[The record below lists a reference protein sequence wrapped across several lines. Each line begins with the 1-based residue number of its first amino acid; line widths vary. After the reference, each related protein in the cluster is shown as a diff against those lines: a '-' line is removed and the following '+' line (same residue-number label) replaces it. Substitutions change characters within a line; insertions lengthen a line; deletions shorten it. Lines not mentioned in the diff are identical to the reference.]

1 MAAPFYGMIKEVRVM
16 LVDNDKEFVNEMVDL
31 LKSYDYKVT
40 TIDMASVAKAM
51 SMLSKGKEKIDVM
64 IINDNSPDF
73 PSFQILAQAVALDI
87 VSLFSRNDAVV
98 CDEHNTLSAKK
109 VLNDGAYLCLK
120 KPIHEEIVKYLWQ
133 FVLRKKIQR
142 EKVRKGLEENGDQIN
157 IGDTNDVG
165 NNDNIVGDEEQ
176 VGQENLSNTEELN
189 NNIHEAENNV
199 VSNEKYK
206 LKRKRGRKSTKEINE
221 GESQNSANRAVRR
234 KVYIEWTVDLHA
246 KFMEAV
252 QLLGEG
258 GCYPKDILEVMNV
271 PGLTRIQVA
280 SHLQKC
286 RSNNWKAPKERKF
299 IRHPSGQEF
308 TSGSQP
314 RSNLRK
320 FGAMPHLQTNLSNI
334 QQQQCNPDQ
343 TQKGPKFLFPALNNN
358 VFVRGESSTQQQ
370 LYRPQLQV
378 QPHYL
383 SINSSFNNSF
393 FSAQNNVGG
402 EIQQQHG
409 ALFGMLSS
417 QGLQHPIIGS
427 TNYWLGL
434 KSNSG
439 DHHTQIGSLDLNVAH
454 VTTYS
459 EDTLVSDTDIG
470 NATINELGEAKANFQ
485 QYIGEPNMSNPS
497 NIIAASHVSDTEGS
511 DSNERENCDAYFDF
525 DNMDNLFQNL
535 GPPSPNLPNE
545 YGSEFD
551 QVYSDDQVAV
561 TPSIQVSGIAIFF

>member
-40 TIDMASVAKAM
+40 TIDMASAAKAM

-87 VSLFSRNDAVV
+87 VSLFV
-98 CDEHNTLSAKK
+98 CDEHSALSAKK
-109 VLNDGAYLCLK
+109 ALNDGASLCLK

-142 EKVRKGLEENGDQIN
+142 EKVRKGLEENGDQMN

-176 VGQENLSNTEELN
+176 ARQKNLSNTKELN

-299 IRHPSGQEF
+299 IRHRSGQEF

-343 TQKGPKFLFPALNNN
+343 TQKGPEFLFPALKNN

-370 LYRPQLQV
+370 LYRPQLQPKIMLV
-378 QPHYL
+378 ERYNNNMEHYL
-383 SINSSFNNSF
+383 
-393 FSAQNNVGG
+393 V
-402 EIQQQHG
+402 
-409 ALFGMLSS
+409 
-417 QGLQHPIIGS
+417 
-427 TNYWLGL
+427 
-434 KSNSG
+434 
-439 DHHTQIGSLDLNVAH
+439 
-454 VTTYS
+454 
-459 EDTLVSDTDIG
+459 
-470 NATINELGEAKANFQ
+470 
-485 QYIGEPNMSNPS
+485 
-497 NIIAASHVSDTEGS
+497 
-511 DSNERENCDAYFDF
+511 C
-525 DNMDNLFQNL
+525 
-535 GPPSPNLPNE
+535 
-545 YGSEFD
+545 
-551 QVYSDDQVAV
+551 
-561 TPSIQVSGIAIFF
+561 